1 MDNTLNNVRQM
12 AIVGTGLLGASVGLG
27 LKAAGFTGRIIGLGR
42 RIETVRQAA
51 DRGAVDEACEDFS
64 VLRDCQLVLVAVPLG
79 AFAGIFEKI
88 APHDHEALVITD
100 VGSTKTQVVA
110 LAGQLLPHPARFVGS
125 HPMAGSEQR
134 GPEAAEAQLCRGKP
148 CILTPQSDTDPAALR
163 LVDALWRTLGMKML
177 SMSPQE
183 HDRAT
188 AAVSHLPHAASVLL
202 IHTAAKLGGFD
213 VASTGFRDTTR
224 LASSNPPMRADIMLT
239 NRDCLLQALEAYENN
254 IGELKHLLRAGDQ
267 EKLIAWLTEAQR
279 VRDQWNQR
287 RD

>member
-1 MDNTLNNVRQM
+1 MDNTLSNVRQM

-27 LKAAGFTGRIIGLGR
+27 LKAAGYTGRIVGLGR
-42 RIETVRQAA
+42 RIETVRQATA
-51 DRGAVDEACEDFS
+51 LGAVDEACEDFA
-64 VLRDCQLVLVAVPLG
+64 VLRECQLVLVAVPLG

-88 APHDHEALVITD
+88 APHDHDQLVITD
-100 VGSTKTQVVA
+100 VGSTKTQVVV
-110 LAGQLLPHPARFVGS
+110 LANQLLPQPARFVGS

-134 GPEAAEAQLCRGKP
+134 GPDAAEVDLCRGKP
-148 CILTPQSDTDPAALR
+148 CILTPQPDTDPAALR
-163 LVDALWRTLGMKML
+163 LVDAMWRTLGMKML
-177 SMSPQE
+177 SMSPQD

-239 NRDCLLQALEAYENN
+239 NRECLLEAMLAYEKN
-254 IGELKHLLRAGDQ
+254 INELKHLLLAGDQ
-267 EKLIAWLTEAQR
+267 EKLTAWLTKAQQ
-279 VRDQWNQR
+279 VRDQWMKQGE
-287 RD
+287 